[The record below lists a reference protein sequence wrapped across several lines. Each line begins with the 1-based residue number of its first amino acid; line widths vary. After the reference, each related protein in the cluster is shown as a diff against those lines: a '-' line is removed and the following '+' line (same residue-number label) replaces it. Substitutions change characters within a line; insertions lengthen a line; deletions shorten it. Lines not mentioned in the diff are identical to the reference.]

1 MADAP
6 LAAAAE
12 SWREAAAR
20 LAEGLHHSPDDETRL
35 AVLKRVCRR
44 FGYLGYPGFLK
55 LMLIVADSDNTPAK
69 RDLAAALA
77 LALKRH
83 DLPTGQLTS
92 WGTTDLWKA
101 SGDNTRAISASV
113 LNGQH
118 LGVAPRRSFGPL
130 EYLTVWYCQRTQ
142 RPYLSDDGYYAAVVK
157 LITLLNHSSEA
168 QELYPLKIESD
179 LSTEPEGAY
188 TRQTRSRL
196 GTLAGAWRRGESPD
210 RIGEIMAGGT
220 TRPANSLP
228 PRDWVL
234 RDL

>member
-20 LAEGLHHSPDDETRL
+20 LAEGLHQSPDDETRL

-142 RPYLSDDGYYAAVVK
+142 RPYLSDSGYHDAVVK
-157 LITLLNHSSEA
+157 LVGLLNNSDDA
-168 QELYPLKIESD
+168 RGLYPIKIETD
-179 LSTEPEGAY
+179 LATEPEGAY

-196 GTLAGAWRRGESPD
+196 GTLASAWKRGDGPLQVAD
-210 RIGEIMAGGT
+210 QLIGKPKAGSDT
-220 TRPANSLP
+220 H
-228 PRDWVL
+228 RDWIL
-234 RDL
+234 LNL